1 MLALVA
7 VLLANADGRSGIF
20 LSRLLSVRADRRVT
34 VVIAFGAFIINAVV
48 AAVAGA
54 IANGLIGQ
62 GVAALLVA
70 LAMLS
75 AAVALLWR
83 VRLLSDAG
91 ADDAPPALLAGRMLA
106 AQFGDRSHFL
116 IGALAATSG
125 AGHWAAAGGLVGGT
139 LAMLPF
145 LAFGPALAERRAA
158 RFLRWACAV
167 ILTLWG
173 IRMALGAFGLIGGLL
188 RSISSYRFYR

>member
-20 LSRLLSVRADRRVT
+20 LSRLLTARADRRVT
-34 VVIAFGAFIINAVV
+34 VAIAFGAFVINAMV

-54 IANGLIGQ
+54 IANRMIGQ

-75 AAVALLWR
+75 AAAALLWR
-83 VRLLSDAG
+83 MKRDPDTDSDVSS
-91 ADDAPPALLAGRMLA
+91 PAVLAGRMLA
-106 AQFGDRSHFL
+106 RQFGDRSHFL

-125 AGHWAAAGGLVGGT
+125 AGQWAAAGGLVGWT

-145 LAFGPALAERRAA
+145 LAFGPALAEQRAA
-158 RFLRWACAV
+158 RVLRWVSAA
-167 ILTLWG
+167 ILLLWG
-173 IRMALGAFGLIGGLL
+173 LRTGLSAFGLIG
-188 RSISSYRFYR
+188 

>member
-7 VLLANADGRSGIF
+7 VLLANTDGRSGIF
-20 LSRLLSVRADRRVT
+20 LSRLLSARDDRRVT
-34 VVIAFGAFIINAVV
+34 ALIAFGAFLINAVV
-48 AAVAGA
+48 AAIAGA
-54 IANGLIGQ
+54 VANRMIGQ

-70 LAMLS
+70 LAMVS
-75 AAVALLWR
+75 AAIALLWR
-83 VRLLSDAG
+83 MRPAPVDAVVED
-91 ADDAPPALLAGRMLA
+91 AAPPILAGRMLA

-125 AGHWAAAGGLVGGT
+125 AGQWAAAGGLVGWT

-158 RFLRWACAV
+158 LVLRWLSAA
-167 ILTLWG
+167 ILMIWG
-173 IRMALGAFGLIGGLL
+173 ARTAMGAFGLIG
-188 RSISSYRFYR
+188 

>member
-7 VLLANADGRSGIF
+7 VLLANADGRSGIL
-20 LSRLLSVRADRRVT
+20 LSRLLSARADGRA
-34 VVIAFGAFIINAVV
+34 VVGIAFGAFILNAVI
-48 AAVAGA
+48 AATAGA
-54 IANGLIGQ
+54 IANRMIGQ

-70 LAMLS
+70 LAMLF
-75 AAVALLWR
+75 AAAALMWHGR
-83 VRLLSDAG
+83 
-91 ADDAPPALLAGRMLA
+91 PALFDNDAMAATPTTLAGRILI

-125 AGHWAAAGGLVGGT
+125 AGQWAAAGGLVGWT

-158 RFLRWACAV
+158 HILRWASAA
-167 ILTLWG
+167 ILMLWG
-173 IRMALGAFGLIGGLL
+173 IRTGLGAFGLVG
-188 RSISSYRFYR
+188 

>member
-1 MLALVA
+1 MDAIMLALVA

-20 LSRLLSVRADRRVT
+20 LSQLVGARADRRR
-34 VVIAFGAFIINAVV
+34 VVAIVYAAFIVNASV

-54 IANGLIGQ
+54 VANRMIGQ

-70 LAMLS
+70 FAMLS

-83 VRLLSDAG
+83 GRAAVAADA
-91 ADDAPPALLAGRMLA
+91 ALTASPAALAGRVLV

-125 AGHWAAAGGLVGGT
+125 AGQWAAAGGVVGWT

-145 LAFGPALAERRAA
+145 LAFGPALAGQRAV
-158 RFLRWACAV
+158 RVMRWAAAA
-167 ILTLWG
+167 ILLLWG
-173 IRMALGAFGLIGGLL
+173 ARTALAAFGLIG
-188 RSISSYRFYR
+188 

>member
-7 VLLANADGRSGIF
+7 VLLANADGRSGIA
-20 LSRLLSVRADRRVT
+20 LSRLLSARTDRRVT
-34 VVIAFGAFIINAVV
+34 VVIAFGAFIVNAVI
-48 AAVAGA
+48 AATAGAVA
-54 IANGLIGQ
+54 NGMIGQ

-75 AAVALLWR
+75 AAAALLWR
-83 VRLLSDAG
+83 VRPSLTGAG
-91 ADDAPPALLAGRMLA
+91 MDDASPFILAGRMLA

-125 AGHWAAAGGLVGGT
+125 AGQWAAAGGLVGWT

-145 LAFGPALAERRAA
+145 LAFGPVLAERRAA
-158 RFLRWACAV
+158 RLICRASAA
-167 ILTLWG
+167 ILVLWG
-173 IRMALGAFGLIGGLL
+173 LRTGLGAFGLIG
-188 RSISSYRFYR
+188 

>member
-7 VLLANADGRSGIF
+7 VLLANADGRSGII
-20 LSRLLSVRADRRVT
+20 LSRLVSTRADRRVT
-34 VVIAFGAFIINAVV
+34 VVIAFSAFILNALV

-54 IANGLIGQ
+54 IANRMIGQ

-75 AAVALLWR
+75 AAAALMWR
-83 VRLLSDAG
+83 VRAVPGDTG
-91 ADDAPPALLAGRMLA
+91 AEPVSAPILAGRLLA

-125 AGHWAAAGGLVGGT
+125 AGQWAAAGGLVGWT

-158 RFLRWACAV
+158 QVVRWGSAIILVAWGLR
-167 ILTLWG
+167 TG
-173 IRMALGAFGLIGGLL
+173 LGAFGLIG
-188 RSISSYRFYR
+188 

>member
-20 LSRLLSVRADRRVT
+20 LSRLVSARSDRRVT
-34 VVIAFGAFIINAVV
+34 VAIAFGAFLLNALV
-48 AAVAGA
+48 AAIAGA
-54 IANGLIGQ
+54 IANRMIGQ

-83 VRLLSDAG
+83 GRSETGPVAG
-91 ADDAPPALLAGRMLA
+91 GDAPPFLLAGQLLA
-106 AQFGDRSHFL
+106 RQFGDRSHFL

-125 AGHWAAAGGLVGGT
+125 AGQWAAAGALVGWT

-145 LAFGPALAERRAA
+145 LAFGPALAQRRTA
-158 RFLRWACAV
+158 R
-167 ILTLWG
+167 ILCWLSALVLAIWG
-173 IRMALGAFGLIGGLL
+173 IRTGLGAFGLIG
-188 RSISSYRFYR
+188 

>member
-125 AGHWAAAGGLVGGT
+125 AGQWAAAGGLVGWT

-158 RFLRWACAV
+158 RVLRWAGAV

-173 IRMALGAFGLIGGLL
+173 VRMALGAFGLIG
-188 RSISSYRFYR
+188 

>member
-7 VLLANADGRSGIF
+7 VLLANADGRSGIL
-20 LSRLLSVRADRRVT
+20 LSRLLNARADRRLT
-34 VVIAFGAFIINAVV
+34 VVIAFAAFIVNAVI
-48 AAVAGA
+48 AAFAGAVA
-54 IANGLIGQ
+54 NDMIGQ

-70 LAMLS
+70 FAMLS

-83 VRLLSDAG
+83 DRPSPAEAGVDA
-91 ADDAPPALLAGRMLA
+91 ASPAILAGRMLA

-125 AGHWAAAGGLVGGT
+125 AGQWAAAGGLVGWT

-145 LAFGPALAERRAA
+145 LAFGPVLAERRAA
-158 RFLRWACAV
+158 RNLRWAAAA
-167 ILTLWG
+167 ILVLWG
-173 IRMALGAFGLIGGLL
+173 LRTALGAFGLIG
-188 RSISSYRFYR
+188 

>member
-7 VLLANADGRSGIF
+7 VLLANADGRSGGA
-20 LSRLLSVRADRRVT
+20 LSRLLSTRADRRVT
-34 VVIAFGAFIINAVV
+34 VVIAFGAFMVNAVI

-54 IANGLIGQ
+54 VANGLIGQ

-75 AAVALLWR
+75 AAVAVLWR
-83 VRLLSDAG
+83 EPRSLDEAGMDA
-91 ADDAPPALLAGRMLA
+91 APPIILAGRMLA

-125 AGHWAAAGGLVGGT
+125 AGQWAAAGGLVGWT

-158 RFLRWACAV
+158 RVLRWAAAAILV
-167 ILTLWG
+167 IWG
-173 IRMALGAFGLIGGLL
+173 LRTALGAFGLIG
-188 RSISSYRFYR
+188 

>member
-1 MLALVA
+1 MDAIMLALVA
-7 VLLANADGRSGIF
+7 VLLANADGRSGIA
-20 LSRLLSVRADRRVT
+20 LSRLLGARSDRRVA
-34 VVIAFGAFIINAVV
+34 VAIAFGAFIVNAFV

-54 IANGLIGQ
+54 IANRMIGQ
-62 GVAALLVA
+62 GIAALLVA

-83 VRLLSDAG
+83 MKPASGAG
-91 ADDAPPALLAGRMLA
+91 TDDASPVMLAGRMLA
-106 AQFGDRSHFL
+106 NQFGDRSHFL

-125 AGHWAAAGGLVGGT
+125 AGQWAAVGGLVGWT

-145 LAFGPALAERRAA
+145 LAFGPGLAGRRAA
-158 RFLRWACAV
+158 RNLRWAAAA

-173 IRMALGAFGLIGGLL
+173 LRTALGAFGLLG
-188 RSISSYRFYR
+188 